1 MPVRL
6 YFILGVA
13 LLSVSST
20 SLVIRH
26 LVDTPAF
33 TIAFWRMF
41 IASAFLWGYSSVKKK
56 KSLSKTN
63 LKLTIFAGFFLGLHF
78 SCFFWGVKNTSIA
91 NATLLAN
98 TGPFFTALFAFFSGI
113 KLKKHVLFGL
123 AIAFLGLLIVQ
134 VSKFDNVTS
143 SHIGNFV
150 SLLSGFCIAI
160 TYSYAKKIRK
170 ETDTLI
176 YGRSLFFFASVAILF
191 IGLFFKEHP
200 FPFKVEHLFWFL
212 FLGIVPSILGHN
224 LLNYSIRYLSPTAV
238 ASVPLGEP
246 IIASFF
252 AYFIFYE
259 FIPMGAFIGGPFI
272 FIGLFLILT
281 NQKE

>member
-6 YFILGVA
+6 YFILGIA

-26 LVDTPAF
+26 LADTPAL
-33 TIAFWRMF
+33 TLAFWRMF

-56 KSLSKTN
+56 KRLSRTN
-63 LKLTIFAGFFLGLHF
+63 LKLTVFAGFFLGLHF
-78 SCFFWGVKNTSIA
+78 ACFFWGVKNTSIA
-91 NATLLAN
+91 HATLLAN

-113 KLKKHVLFGL
+113 KLKKEVLLGL
-123 AIAFLGLLIVQ
+123 ATAFLGLLIVQ
-134 VSKFDNVTS
+134 VSKFENLPSGHV
-143 SHIGNFV
+143 GNFV
-150 SLLSGFCIAI
+150 SLLSGLSLAI
-160 TYSYAKKIRK
+160 TYSYAKIIRK

-176 YGRSLFFFASVAILF
+176 YGRSLFFFASLSILF

-200 FPFKVEHLFWFL
+200 LPFKFEHLFWFL
-212 FLGIVPSILGHN
+212 FLGFVPSILGHN

-246 IIASFF
+246 IVASFF
-252 AYFIFYE
+252 AYFIFSE
-259 FIPMGAFIGGPFI
+259 MIPMGAFVGGPFI